1 MKNLKIGF
9 KLLITF
15 GIIVAMFLLTVIVA
29 ITGQNGTR
37 ANFDAFY
44 TSIFPNSIKSLEV
57 RADSQEGLKNLA
69 MSLLTEDTQTANSY
83 IEKANEK
90 MDGLR
95 DLLSYLETNFQGDKS
110 LITRAQTLLN
120 QASDYRSQILTL
132 SEQNKKAE
140 AIEIL
145 FNDYGPMMEE
155 YQEVILQVDE
165 SISNRADRTYEESSS
180 EQLRT
185 LIVMLVISAVALV
198 ATVILASNIIN
209 RLTKPVK
216 EIEAAAAKM
225 AEGHLDIDV
234 HYQSKDEL
242 GVLSDQIRVL
252 SDYLQA
258 IISDENYLLDEMAQG
273 NFNIRTRA
281 EDRYVG
287 DFTAALGSIRQ
298 LNRNLSDTLA
308 QINMAADQV
317 ASGSDQVSN
326 GAQALAQGATEQ
338 ASSVEEL
345 AATIND
351 ISDQV
356 KETAQNAEEASRE
369 VGMVGV
375 EMNQSNQ
382 KMQEMIQAMSEIS
395 KSSQEISKI
404 IKTIEDIAFQ
414 TNILALNAAV
424 EAARAGAAGKGF
436 AVVAD
441 EVRNLA
447 SKSAEASKSTSTLI
461 ESSLRAVEN
470 GTTIVD
476 DTAQSLQAAVEG
488 AKKVTVIVDKIS
500 NASNSQ
506 ATAIG
511 QVTQAVEQISS
522 VVQTNSATAEQSA
535 AASEEL
541 SSQSQLLKSL
551 VSRFKLRDDSGIGS
565 GSFSAGASPALSQ
578 PTYDDQAD
586 YSAPFG
592 GAKY

>member
-1 MKNLKIGF
+1 MKNLRIGF
-9 KLLITF
+9 KLLVTF
-15 GIIVAMFLLTVIVA
+15 GIIVGMFLLTVIVA
-29 ITGQNGTR
+29 ITGQNSTR
-37 ANFDAFY
+37 ASFDAFY

-57 RADSQEGLKNLA
+57 RSDSQEGLKNLT
-69 MSLLTEDTQTANSY
+69 MSLLTGDKQLTAQY
-83 IEKANEK
+83 IESANEK
-90 MDGLR
+90 LDGLR
-95 DLLSYLETNFQGDKS
+95 ELLSYLETNFQGDKS
-110 LITRAQTLLN
+110 LITKAQSILSQAATYRAQLLE
-120 QASDYRSQILTL
+120 L
-132 SEQNKKAE
+132 SEQNQKEE
-140 AIEIL
+140 AINLL
-145 FNDYGPMMEE
+145 FNEYGPLMDE

-165 SISNRADRTYEESSS
+165 SISNRADRTYEESAK

-185 LIVMLVISAVALV
+185 FIFMLAISAIALI
-198 ATVILASNIIN
+198 ATVILASSIIR
-209 RLTKPVK
+209 RLTQPVK

-225 AEGHLDIDV
+225 AQGNLDISV
-234 HYQSKDEL
+234 NYQSKDEL
-242 GVLSDQIRVL
+242 GLLSDQIRVL
-252 SDYLQA
+252 SQYLQD

-273 NFNIRTRA
+273 NFDIRTRA
-281 EDRYVG
+281 EDRYIG
-287 DFTAALGSIRQ
+287 DFTAALSSIRQ
-298 LNRNLSDTLA
+298 LNRNLSDTLS

-326 GAQALAQGATEQ
+326 GAQALAQGATQQ

-345 AATIND
+345 AATISD

-356 KETAQNAEEASRE
+356 KENAQNAEEASRE
-369 VGMVGV
+369 ASQVGV
-375 EMNQSNQ
+375 EMTQSNQ
-382 KMQEMIQAMSEIS
+382 KMQEMIQAMGEIS

-476 DTAQSLQAAVEG
+476 DTAQSLRSAVEG
-488 AKKVTVIVDKIS
+488 AERVTVIVDKIS
-500 NASNSQ
+500 TASNSQ
-506 ATAIG
+506 ASAIS

-551 VSRFKLRDDSGIGS
+551 VSRFKLREDSIGS
-565 GSFSAGASPALSQ
+565 SSFSASAAAPQVS
-578 PTYDDQAD
+578 YDDQAD
-586 YSAPFG
+586 YTSPFG